1 MFIFKWSNAYSFKLL
16 ILIDLFYF
24 FSADLK
30 NRKKKPL
37 GPCGSMSNILSVE
50 SEEMVPMVSEDKNKN
65 GNVTFL
71 MDSITD
77 PSNIEDI

>member
-1 MFIFKWSNAYSFKLL
+1 ML

-30 NRKKKPL
+30 NRKKKTL
-37 GPCGSMSNILSVE
+37 GPFGSLSNILSVE
-50 SEEMVPMVSEDKNKN
+50 SEEMVPMVSEDENKN
-65 GNVTFL
+65 GTVTFSF
-71 MDSITD
+71 DSVD

>member
-1 MFIFKWSNAYSFKLL
+1 ML

-37 GPCGSMSNILSVE
+37 GPCGSLSNILSVE
-50 SEEMVPMVSEDKNKN
+50 SEEMVPMVSEDENKN
-65 GNVTFL
+65 GTVTFSF
-71 MDSITD
+71 DSVD
-77 PSNIEDI
+77 PSNNEDI